1 MHQNPRGWRW
11 KRKELKW
18 ICHLL
23 QNLTGKEKRER
34 VDWTERWVIDERE
47 SSSWGRSSQWFVDH
61 ECSDEAE
68 EGLHWLHNSVCVCV
82 LKERWRSE
90 RDVRTASAREWEW
103 VWVMNTNQFSFSF
116 EFSIFIFSFF
126 FFFLYTTFYNTFPVL
141 GADWSLYVYMH
152 IYDQATTCFCFLVE
166 LFCSSNNWSVLFLTK
181 AFTAVILFTV

>member
-68 EGLHWLHNSVCVCV
+68 EGLHWLHNSVCVCA
-82 LKERWRSE
+82 KREMKKWTGCEDGISE
-90 RDVRTASAREWEW
+90 GMRVGLSDEYK
-103 VWVMNTNQFSFSF
+103 
-116 EFSIFIFSFF
+116 SIFLFLWVLYLYF
-126 FFFLYTTFYNTFPVL
+126 FFFLFFFVYYFLQHISSSRCWLVLVCLHAHLWSSYN
-141 GADWSLYVYMH
+141 M
-152 IYDQATTCFCFLVE
+152 FL
-166 LFCSSNNWSVLFLTK
+166 FFSWI
-181 AFTAVILFTV
+181 ILQ

>member
-68 EGLHWLHNSVCVCV
+68 EGLHWLHNSVCVCA
-82 LKERWRSE
+82 KREMKKWTGCEDGISE
-90 RDVRTASAREWEW
+90 GMRVGLSDEYK
-103 VWVMNTNQFSFSF
+103 
-116 EFSIFIFSFF
+116 SIFLFLWVLYLYFF
-126 FFFLYTTFYNTFPVL
+126 FFLFFFLYTTFYNTFPVL

-166 LFCSSNNWSVLFLTK
+166 LFCSSNSWSVLFLTK